1 MTTALNDDLAQTPPR
16 PAAELLLRAWR
27 DAKRASPRAH
37 ARDVAAA
44 MGASEAEL
52 AAARVGDDAIRLSG
66 DWKRLLSE
74 LGAVGRVMGLTR
86 NDSAVIEKEG
96 VWEPV
101 SFDGAVGLVLDEGL
115 DLRLFMTHWR
125 HGFVVA
131 HETPGGVRHG
141 LHFFDAHGDAVH
153 KVYMTAETDADAFW
167 ALVERFRAV
176 DQTQAAPALQPRPAR
191 AAERPDD
198 EVDVAGFQAAWLA
211 LEDTHDF
218 FPLLRRYGVSRRQA
232 LRLAPPGHARPVP
245 ASALASALA
254 NAAATDLPIMV
265 FVGSP
270 GCIEIHS
277 GPIARV
283 KRLGCWL
290 NVLDPGFNLH
300 LREDHVAEAFVVR
313 KPTRDGEVT
322 SLELVDAQGDTIAM
336 LFGKRKPGLAED
348 PRWRA
353 LARGL
358 L

>member
-1 MTTALNDDLAQTPPR
+1 MADATPH
-16 PAAELLLRAWR
+16 LLIVE
-27 DAKRASPRAH
+27 
-37 ARDVAAA
+37 ARFYE
-44 MGASEAEL
+44 GLSEA
-52 AAARVGDDAIRLSG
+52 
-66 DWKRLLSE
+66 LL
-74 LGAVGRVMGLTR
+74 
-86 NDSAVIEKEG
+86 
-96 VWEPV
+96 
-101 SFDGAVGLVLDEGL
+101 DG
-115 DLRLFMTHWR
+115 
-125 HGFVVA
+125 
-131 HETPGGVRHG
+131 
-141 LHFFDAHGDAVH
+141 
-153 KVYMTAETDADAFW
+153 
-167 ALVERFRAV
+167 
-176 DQTQAAPALQPRPAR
+176 AR
-191 AAERPDD
+191 AALTEAQRGLQKARLGIQL
-198 EVDVAGFQAAWLA
+198 DVRAAWLA